1 MKSISIKNSLPY
13 LKCVLKCLWPVYG
26 LGCAK
31 EIDLSLKRQAV
42 NAVIFVAA
50 LMVGMSFVMTL
61 LTGIK
66 KTNDDDDVDDDD
78 FEEEG
83 DN

>member
-1 MKSISIKNSLPY
+1 MTTAVPHLVEP
-13 LKCVLKCLWPVYG
+13 
-26 LGCAK
+26 GCAK

-42 NAVIFVAA
+42 NAVIFAAA
-50 LMVGMSFVMTL
+50 LMVGISFVMTL

-66 KTNDDDDVDDDD
+66 KTLKMTDDIDDDD